1 MANIPIWNNNP
12 GPVWGSTPFGFY
24 DNDLEFQQ
32 EAPLFATWAARRLGY
47 PIVEVE
53 LQDVNFYAALEEAI
67 TTYGNEV
74 YQWKIREGYLSMEG
88 NIVNDTTTFNNK
100 LITPGNLGSIIR
112 IAENYASEA
121 GVGGYTTYYTGSLT
135 LTASVQDYDLKKWAL
150 DNGISGSG
158 IEIKKIFFEA
168 PPAIVRYFDPYAGT
182 GTGIQSLLETFG
194 FGQFSP
200 GINFLLMPIYFDVQ
214 KLQAIELNDQI
225 RKSAFS
231 FDLVNN
237 NLRIFPIPGDRMDGA
252 EKKLFFHYIKRDE
265 RNDVTSATPTYD
277 SGSSTLVTNVS
288 NVPYVNPVYGEI
300 NSIGKQWIR
309 LFALAAVKET
319 LGYVRKKYQTIPI
332 PGAEVTLN
340 GDDLLTDARTEKEK
354 LLENLRDMLGMTSRK
369 TQLENQ
375 SMEADFI
382 QKTLI
387 NVALPI
393 YIF

>member
-1 MANIPIWNNNP
+1 MANIPIWDNNP
-12 GPVWGSTPFGFY
+12 GPVWGNTPFGFY
-24 DNDLEFQQ
+24 DNDLTFQQ
-32 EAPLFATWAARRLGY
+32 EAPLFATWCSRRLGY
-47 PIVEVE
+47 PIVNIE
-53 LQDVNFYAALEEAI
+53 LQDINFYAALEEAI

-74 YQWKIREGYLSMEG
+74 YQWKIRESYLSMEG
-88 NIVNDTTTFNNK
+88 NIVDNNITFNNQ
-100 LITPGNLGSIIR
+100 LITPNLGTTIR
-112 IAENYASEA
+112 ISETYASEA
-121 GVGGYTTYYTGSLT
+121 GAGGYTTYYTGSLR
-135 LTASVQDYDLKKWAL
+135 LTASVQDYDLKQWAT

-158 IEIKKIFFEA
+158 IEIKRIFFEA

-237 NLRIFPIPGDRMDGA
+237 NLRIFPIPGDREDGA
-252 EKKLFFHYIKRDE
+252 ERRLFFHYIKRDE
-265 RNDVTSATPTYD
+265 RNDVTSATPNYD
-277 SGSSTLVTNVS
+277 SGSSTLVTNIS
-288 NVPYVNPVYGEI
+288 NVPYANPVYGDI
-300 NSIGKQWIR
+300 NSIGRQWVR
-309 LFALAAVKET
+309 LYALAAVKET
-319 LGYVRKKYQTIPI
+319 LAYVRKKYASIPI

-340 GDDLLTDARTEKEK
+340 GDDLLTDARTEKDK
-354 LLENLRDMLGMTSRK
+354 LLENLRDMLGMSSRK

-375 SMEADFI
+375 ASEADSM
-382 QKTLI
+382 QKTLT

>member
-74 YQWKIREGYLSMEG
+74 YQWKIREGYIAMEG
-88 NIVNDTTTFNNK
+88 NIVSDTTTFNNK

-121 GVGGYTTYYTGSLT
+121 GVGGYTTYYTGSIEM
-135 LTASVQDYDLKKWAL
+135 TASVQDYDLKAWAASQ
-150 DNGISGSG
+150 GISGSG
-158 IEIKKIFFEA
+158 IEIKKIFYEA

-225 RKSAFS
+225 RKSAYS

-237 NLRIFPIPGDRMDGA
+237 NLRIFPIPHRD
-252 EKKLFFHYIKRDE
+252 EKLFFHYIKRDE

-277 SGSSTLVTNVS
+277 SGSSVLVTNVS

-375 SMEADFI
+375 SIEADFI

>member
-1 MANIPIWNNNP
+1 MANIPIWNNTP
-12 GPVWGSTPFGFY
+12 GSVWNNTPFGFY
-24 DNDLEFQQ
+24 DNDVDFQQ
-32 EAPLFATWAARRLGY
+32 EAPLFATWCARRLGY
-47 PIVEVE
+47 PIVNVE
-53 LQDVNFYAALEEAI
+53 LQDINFYAAFEEAV

-74 YQWKIREGYLSMEG
+74 YLYKIREGYLSMEG
-88 NIVNDTTTFNNK
+88 NVVNNNTTFNNK
-100 LITPGNLGSIIR
+100 LVTPNLGSIIR
-112 IAENYASEA
+112 ISETYASEA

-135 LTASVQDYDLKKWAL
+135 LTASVQDYDLKQWATN
-150 DNGISGSG
+150 NGISGSG
-158 IEIKKIFFEA
+158 IEIKKVFFEQ

-231 FDLVNN
+231 FDIVNN

-252 EKKLFFHYIKRDE
+252 EHRLFFHYIKRDE
-265 RNDVTSATPTYD
+265 RNDVTSATPNYN

-288 NVPYVNPVYGEI
+288 NVPYANPVFCDI
-300 NSIGKQWIR
+300 NSIGKQWVR
-309 LFALAAVKET
+309 QYALAIAKET
-319 LGYVRKKYQTIPI
+319 LGYVRKKYSSIPI

-340 GDDLLTDARTEKEK
+340 GDDLLTDARTEKAA
-354 LLENLRDMLGMTSRK
+354 LLEQLRATLDVTSRK

-375 SMEADFI
+375 AAEADFI

-387 NVALPI
+387 NSPIGI